1 MITEE
6 NEYMPQ
12 DATDDSPKA
21 VGIATPGNRAVHYTV
36 AILGCADSQ
45 TNLPFLRMTM
55 KQRAAENFQPV
66 KETPLQSIGQ
76 PFVCKHTATDRFQ
89 LQHRDVV
96 AIVSFRTR
104 PAE

>member
-21 VGIATPGNRAVHYTV
+21 VGIATPANRTVHYTV

-45 TNLPFLRMTM
+45 TSLPFRRMTM
-55 KQRAAENFQPV
+55 
-66 KETPLQSIGQ
+66 
-76 PFVCKHTATDRFQ
+76 
-89 LQHRDVV
+89 
-96 AIVSFRTR
+96 
-104 PAE
+104 